1 MRKKAPLLA
10 ITMGDPAGCG
20 PEIVAL
26 ATKAL
31 ADQEHRF
38 VCIGDSKVMK
48 RANDIVGSD
57 LEIISIKSV
66 SEMSES
72 SGKLF
77 VIDHKNVDLDKLII
91 GKIQKDAGK
100 AAYEYIIHAIDLAME
115 GEVSAVVTSPINK
128 ESLHKAGFDFD
139 GHTEIFSQRTNTSDV
154 TMMLVSNHFKV
165 SHVSTHVS
173 LKDAIDRCTKDRI
186 LKVIQLTHD
195 GLNRFG
201 IEKPKLAVAGINPH
215 SGEGGVF
222 GKEEIDIIQ
231 PAIDSAQKQGYNVEP
246 YPVPGDTVFVRMWE
260 NKEFDA
266 VVAQYHDQGHI
277 AAKLVDFWGGVNIT
291 LGIPIIRTSVDHGTA
306 FDITGQGKANP
317 KSLINAINYAEI
329 LNDFRPNS

>member
-26 ATKAL
+26 ATKTL
-31 ADQEHRF
+31 DDQEHRF

-48 RANDIVGSD
+48 RANHIVGSD

-72 SGKLF
+72 PGKLF
-77 VIDHKNVDLDKLII
+77 VIDHKNVDLDKLVI
-91 GKIQKDAGK
+91 GKIQQEAGR

-115 GEVSAVVTSPINK
+115 GEVAAVVTSPINK
-128 ESLHKAGFDFD
+128 EALHKAGFEFD
-139 GHTEIFSQRTNTSDV
+139 GHTEIFSKRTKTSDV
-154 TMMLVSNHFKV
+154 TMMLVSDHFKV
-165 SHVSTHVS
+165 THVSTHVS
-173 LKDAIDRCTKDRI
+173 LKDAVDRCTIDRI
-186 LKVIQLTHD
+186 LKVIQLTHE
-195 GLNRFG
+195 GIIRFG
-201 IEKPKLAVAGINPH
+201 IKKPKLAVAGINPH

-231 PAIDSAQKQGYNVEP
+231 PAIDRAVKQGYNVEP

-306 FDITGQGKANP
+306 FDIAGQGKANP

-329 LNDFRPNS
+329 LNGFQPE